1 LQTRARRSLLYV
13 PADKPRALEKAR
25 SLDADAII
33 LDLEDAVAPSA
44 KAAARDAACAA
55 IESLRPREVIVRI
68 NALVHAL
75 GQGRSWQRSNSRKA
89 GRHRPAQGAR
99 RRRSHRGAGGGQ
111 RPCTVWAMIESPRA
125 VLERGRNRQ
134 CAGVAALILGSN
146 DLLKDMGARH
156 MPGRANLTLPMSQC
170 VLAARAAGI
179 AVLDGVHN
187 DLADTDG
194 FVAACIQARD
204 FGFDGKTLVHPD
216 QIAPCNA
223 AFTPSPEEVAAAQA
237 VVAAFAAE
245 PGAGVIAL
253 DGRMIERL
261 DVAIAERLLARARM
275 GAGDQAAP

>member
-1 LQTRARRSLLYV
+1 MQTRARRSLLYV

-25 SLDADAII
+25 GLDADAII
-33 LDLEDAVAPSA
+33 LDLEDAVAPGA

-55 IESLRPREVIVRI
+55 LESLRPREVIVRI
-68 NALVHAL
+68 NGLSTPWGADDLAAVKQARPDAIALPKVRDAEEAIAV
-75 GQGRSWQRSNSRKA
+75 RA
-89 GRHRPAQGAR
+89 AT
-99 RRRSHRGAGGGQ
+99 GGI
-111 RPCTVWAMIESPRA
+111 PVWAMIESPRA
-125 VLERGRNRQ
+125 VLNAGEIAN
-134 CAGVAALILGSN
+134 AGVAALILGSN

-156 MPGRANLTLPMSQC
+156 MPGRANLTLAMSQC

>member
-25 SLDADAII
+25 GLDADVII
-33 LDLEDAVAPSA
+33 LDLEDAVAPTA

-55 IESLRPREVIVRI
+55 IETLRPREVIVRI
-68 NALVHAL
+68 NALDTPWGKDDLAAIRSAKPDAIAL
-75 GQGRSWQRSNSRKA
+75 PKVRDAEQA
-89 GRHRPAQGAR
+89 IAAR
-99 RRRSHRGAGGGQ
+99 AATGGISL
-111 RPCTVWAMIESPRA
+111 WAMIESPRA
-125 VLERGRNRQ
+125 VLNVAEIAS
-134 CAGVAALILGSN
+134 AGVAALILGSN

-156 MPGRANLTLPMSQC
+156 MPGRANLAAAMSLC

-187 DLADTDG
+187 DLADKEG
-194 FVAACIQARD
+194 FTAACIQARD

-223 AFTPSPEEVAAAQA
+223 AFTPSPEEVEAAQR
-237 VVAAFAAE
+237 VVAAFTAD

-261 DVAIAERLLARARM
+261 DVAIAERILARA
-275 GAGDQAAP
+275 P